1 MDPFTAPAEIA
12 AILQL
17 AATAVPP
24 GQGGR
29 SSRSERRDAYL
40 DFQKAAFAVA
50 SCVTYMN
57 AMQDA
62 VPKVRDGFGPAAI
75 PMIEPVVGFVV
86 EQGPEQK
93 PVPEAVA
100 SVLRGVASAVRGAIR
115 GAAISFTAYWAGHV
129 LLQHAGVPR
138 GVLGARGCWQTS
150 GVLLGGYGLWAD
162 PDRERP
168 PRTSSLCSSNWP
180 RRPRPPLGSE
190 AAP

>member
-75 PMIEPVVGFVV
+75 PMIEPVVGFVL
-86 EQGPEQK
+86 EQGPKQK

-100 SVLRGVASAVRGAIR
+100 SVLRGVASAVRGASR

-129 LLQHAGVPR
+129 LLQHAALREVSSAREVLADFGGALGRVRIVGRPGPR
-138 GVLGARGCWQTS
+138 AAAENVAAVLFELATS
-150 GVLLGGYGLWAD
+150 
-162 PDRERP
+162 P
-168 PRTSSLCSSNWP
+168 S
-180 RRPRPPLGSE
+180 
-190 AAP
+190 